1 MNRGPI
7 HLHID
12 ELVLEGF
19 EPSQRRQISDAVQQE
34 LARLLEADLSAN
46 SAMSLALARADA
58 GEFVVAD
65 RNAIVVGHGVA
76 RAVGAMVSEMLN
88 ASTHSAVKGR
98 AR

>member
-19 EPSQRRQISDAVQQE
+19 DPSQRHQIADAVQQE
-34 LARLLEADLSAN
+34 LARLLEADLSAD
-46 SAMSLALARADA
+46 SARSLKLARADA

-65 RNAIVVGHGVA
+65 RNAIAVGRGVA
-76 RAVGAMVSEMLN
+76 RAVGATVSEMLN
-88 ASTHSAVKGR
+88 SSAHSAVERR

>member
-19 EPSQRRQISDAVQQE
+19 EPSQRHQIADAVQQE
-34 LARLLEADLSAN
+34 LARLLEEDLSADC
-46 SAMSLALARADA
+46 ATSLRRARADA

-65 RNAIVVGHGVA
+65 RNAFAVGRGVA
-76 RAVGAMVSEMLN
+76 RAVGATVSEMLN
-88 ASTHSAVKGR
+88 ASGHSAVKGR
-98 AR
+98 VG